1 MQTFLSAVNV
11 PPTWNS
17 VVYGGMLVAGVVVGA
32 RLVALRPL
40 GRKALA

>member
-11 PPTWNS
+11 PPTWNA

-32 RLVALRPL
+32 QLVALRPA
-40 GRKALA
+40 GREVAA